1 MTKRI
6 NIIYHNF
13 FRTICFCDELFRIFL
28 YLEIEFFLICYSNN
42 THCKYTDTRTHLGF
56 FYQHLHDHLFHLSI
70 SLAIRRFYI
79 IMYIYICAI
88 DTILRLETVYC
99 HHYHRHHRFVTFL
112 CLFSR
117 PICFMNVNMWLC
129 MFICVFR
136 ADPIKNYAQEIN
148 VFDLFLSLIV

>member
-79 IMYIYICAI
+79 IMYIYIYVRSI
-88 DTILRLETVYC
+88 PSYDSRRYIVIIIIVIIVLS
-99 HHYHRHHRFVTFL
+99 
-112 CLFSR
+112 LFYV
-117 PICFMNVNMWLC
+117 C
-129 MFICVFR
+129 FR
-136 ADPIKNYAQEIN
+136 ARSA
-148 VFDLFLSLIV
+148 L